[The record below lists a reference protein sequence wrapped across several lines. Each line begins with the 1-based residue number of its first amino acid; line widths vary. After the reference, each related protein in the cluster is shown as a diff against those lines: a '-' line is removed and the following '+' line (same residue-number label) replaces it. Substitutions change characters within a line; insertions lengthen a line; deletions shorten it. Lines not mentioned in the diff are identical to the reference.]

1 MMSEGIKLHERT
13 FIVDK
18 AKLEYD
24 GFMLDL
30 CKKYQLTSSEWL
42 QMIALNMVSHAKYMI
57 RTERHGSNPEGKG
70 GDEA

>member
-1 MMSEGIKLHERT
+1 M
-13 FIVDK
+13 FIVDE

-24 GFMLDL
+24 GFVLDL

-42 QMIALNMVSHAKYMI
+42 QIVALNMAIKAKYMI
-57 RTERHGSNPEGKG
+57 RSERHGPDSDKG